1 MNHGTHSDSHTFLGF
16 ANRERVCKLHVSKML
31 LVLRK
36 AHWCMTTSLSSNTL
50 GWSFFSSALWLT
62 SRCFDF
68 DSRRREGMLR
78 SSLCFKAGA
87 TWHAHL
93 AAGSV
98 AEHSGCL
105 HSRLAWDCWEAWS
118 IFDALEIKIHMKCHE
133 GKFEYILW
141 ATWSVIAQV
150 QGNLS
155 IFFWHREESSGAEE
169 CCSCLWSGHLPWA
182 SMRPGVMNE
191 APPRLLIESE
201 TVRSLS
207 HVSFS
212 KRLITASWS
221 FCTKHECY
229 LYRAF
234 WKKIRKKR
242 AFSVKLFQKHRRSSS
257 L

>member
-16 ANRERVCKLHVSKML
+16 ANRERICKLHVSKML

-68 DSRRREGMLR
+68 DSRRRERMLR

-87 TWHAHL
+87 TWHTHL

-133 GKFEYILW
+133 KNIWIHLMGNVECRCPSPRQLVEFFFASWRIKWCWGVLLVSLKRASSLSIY
-141 ATWSVIAQV
+141 ATWSD
-150 QGNLS
+150 
-155 IFFWHREESSGAEE
+155 E
-169 CCSCLWSGHLPWA
+169 WSTSTTANWEWN
-182 SMRPGVMNE
+182 S
-191 APPRLLIESE
+191 
-201 TVRSLS
+201 T
-207 HVSFS
+207 VSFS
-212 KRLITASWS
+212 CFIFQET
-221 FCTKHECY
+221 HH
-229 LYRAF
+229 
-234 WKKIRKKR
+234 RKLVLHK
-242 AFSVKLFQKHRRSSS
+242 AWMIFV
-257 L
+257 

>member
-16 ANRERVCKLHVSKML
+16 ANRERICKLHVSKML

-68 DSRRREGMLR
+68 DSRRRERMLR

-87 TWHAHL
+87 TWHTHL

-133 GKFEYILW
+133 KNIWIHLM
-141 ATWSVIAQV
+141 
-150 QGNLS
+150 GNVECRCPSPRQLVE
-155 IFFWHREESSGAEE
+155 FFLHREESSGAEE

-212 KRLITASWS
+212 KRPITASS
-221 FCTKHECY
+221 FCTKHEWY

-234 WKKIRKKR
+234 WKKIKEETCIFRQIVLKAPKE
-242 AFSVKLFQKHRRSSS
+242 
-257 L
+257 